1 VNDDDLL
8 AQTVSGIFNMWL
20 KSVLSEKHIE
30 MDQGRCNFVVVAV
43 DRAIGKTPVVVAA
56 EKFDLRLSQKYTASD
71 VVLKLLQETQLIS
84 WMQQTDDSTL
94 PNVDRVILHIEQ
106 MSVRN
111 PNWKH
116 FGLELGKLLQQ
127 KVADRNS
134 CIVKMSSP
142 HLLRAGDVI
151 HHLGEEIVDELKL
164 VAVSYGKK
172 KRKATMSH
180 LDDVEPSSSDTG
192 SDEDT
197 AERDV
202 DY

>member
-1 VNDDDLL
+1 
-8 AQTVSGIFNMWL
+8 M
-20 KSVLSEKHIE
+20 
-30 MDQGRCNFVVVAV
+30 
-43 DRAIGKTPVVVAA
+43 
-56 EKFDLRLSQKYTASD
+56 
-71 VVLKLLQETQLIS
+71 
-84 WMQQTDDSTL
+84 
-94 PNVDRVILHIEQ
+94 
-106 MSVRN
+106 
-111 PNWKH
+111 
-116 FGLELGKLLQQ
+116 
-127 KVADRNS
+127 ADRNS

-151 HHLGEEIVDELKL
+151 HHLGEENVVELKL